1 MQTKN
6 FVVNDLRVVAITHK
20 NFPLEIIGKFH
31 IADDVRKSVLS
42 SVKEFCGI
50 SELMY
55 LSTCNRVEFIFTL
68 THYVC
73 PGVTA
78 QLLKST
84 GVEMSDEEIRVL
96 AARAERHNGIEAAE
110 HLLNVASSLD
120 SAVIG
125 EREIITQLRKAYE
138 ECADMGLTGDDLRL
152 ITRQCIQTAKEV
164 FTLTDLAKK
173 PVSVVSLAW
182 EQFRN
187 HELPVNAR
195 VLLVGAGQIIR
206 NFSKFLSENGYT
218 NLTFSNRTFA
228 NAQTLADTFGGKALA
243 LDELTSFTE
252 GFDALIS
259 CTGAQG
265 VVIDEALY
273 NSLLHGEKDTKII
286 IDLALPADVA
296 SAISTAPAVTYF
308 GMEQIKQWAHE
319 NMQFREQAI
328 ADCTPIIQNG
338 LREFEKVHKERQ
350 IEKAMVS
357 IPETIKEIRNTALG
371 SVFAKDLETLDDHS
385 REVLEKIMSYM
396 EKKYISIPMKMAKDV
411 LLDEVKK
418 N

>member
-1 MQTKN
+1 
-6 FVVNDLRVVAITHK
+6 VNDLRVVAITHK
-20 NFPLEIIGKFH
+20 NFPLETIGKFH
-31 IADDVRKSVLS
+31 IADDSRKETLS
-42 SVKEFCGI
+42 RIKESCGMA
-50 SELMY
+50 EVMY

-68 THYVC
+68 PHYVC

-78 QLLKST
+78 QMLAAT
-84 GVEMSDEEIRVL
+84 GVDLSEEELRKI
-96 AARAERHNGIEAAE
+96 AALAERHNGIEAAE
-110 HLLNVASSLD
+110 HLLNVAASLD

-138 ECADMGLTGDDLRL
+138 ECTALNLTGDDLRL
-152 ITRQCIQTAKEV
+152 IIRQCIQTAKEV
-164 FTLTDLAKK
+164 FTTTDLAKK
-173 PVSVVSLAW
+173 PVSVVSIAW
-182 EQFRN
+182 EQFRKHAFPTN
-187 HELPVNAR
+187 SR
-195 VLLVGAGQIIR
+195 ILLIGAGQIIR
-206 NFSKFLSENGYT
+206 NFSKFLNENGYT
-218 NLTFSNRTFA
+218 QLTFANRTFD
-228 NAQTLADTFGGKALA
+228 NAETLAKTAGGKALA
-243 LDELTSFTE
+243 LEELKAYSE

-259 CTGAQG
+259 CTGSSD
-265 VVIDEALY
+265 VIVDEKLY
-273 NSLLHGEKDTKII
+273 KQLLQNETNQKLI
-286 IDLALPADVA
+286 IDLALPADVSENIA
-296 SAISTAPAVTYF
+296 DHHNVVYC
-308 GMEQIKQWAHE
+308 GMEQIKQWASE
-319 NMQFREQAI
+319 NLQFREQAI

-385 REVLEKIMSYM
+385 REVLEKIVNYI

>member
-1 MQTKN
+1 M
-6 FVVNDLRVVAITHK
+6 NDLRVVAITHK
-20 NFPLEIIGKFH
+20 NFPLETIGKFH
-31 IADDVRKSVLS
+31 IADDARISALS
-42 SVKEFCGI
+42 KLKEICGMGEI
-50 SELMY
+50 MY

-68 THYVC
+68 PHYVC

-78 QLLKST
+78 QMLAAT
-84 GVEMSDEEIRVL
+84 GVQLTEDEVRAI
-96 AARAERHNGIEAAE
+96 AARAERHNGVEAAE
-110 HLLNVASSLD
+110 HLLNVAASLD
-120 SAVIG
+120 SAIIG

-138 ECADMGLTGDDLRL
+138 ESTAMNLTGDDLRL
-152 ITRQCIQTAKEV
+152 IIRQCIQTAKEV
-164 FTLTDLAKK
+164 FTTTDLARK

-182 EQFRN
+182 EQFRK
-187 HELPVNAR
+187 HRLPSNAR
-195 VLLVGAGQIIR
+195 ILLIGAGQIIR
-206 NFSKFLSENGYT
+206 NFSKFLNENGYT
-218 NLTFSNRTFA
+218 QLTFANRTFE
-228 NAQTLADTFGGKALA
+228 NAETIAHSNGGKALA
-243 LDELTSFTE
+243 LDELHAYTE

-259 CTGAQG
+259 CTGSSDVIVTEKLYAQ
-265 VVIDEALY
+265 
-273 NSLLHGEKDTKII
+273 LLQNDTESKLI

-296 SAISTAPAVTYF
+296 ETVAKNNNVVYY
-308 GMEQIKQWAHE
+308 GMEQIKQWASE
-319 NMQFREQAI
+319 NIQFREQAI
-328 ADCTPIIQNG
+328 TDCMPIIQSG

-385 REVLEKIMSYM
+385 REVLEKIVSYI

>member
-1 MQTKN
+1 MDE
-6 FVVNDLRVVAITHK
+6 V
-20 NFPLEIIGKFH
+20 
-31 IADDVRKSVLS
+31 
-42 SVKEFCGI
+42 
-50 SELMY
+50 MY

-68 THYVC
+68 PHYVC

-78 QLLKST
+78 QLLKAT
-84 GVEMSDEEIRVL
+84 GINLSDEEIRAI
-96 AARAERHNGIEAAE
+96 AARAERHNGVEAAE

-138 ECADMGLTGDDLRL
+138 ESVAMQLSGDDLRL
-152 ITRQCIQTAKEV
+152 IIRQCIQTAKEI

-173 PVSVVSLAW
+173 PVSVVSIAW

-187 HELPVNAR
+187 QQLPTDAR
-195 VLLVGAGQIIR
+195 VLLIGAGQIIR
-206 NFSKFLSENGYT
+206 NFSKFLFENGYR
-218 NLTFSNRTFA
+218 NLTFINRTYS
-228 NAQTLADTFGGKALA
+228 NAQTLADTFGGKAISLE
-243 LDELTSFTE
+243 ELPSFTE

-259 CTGAQG
+259 CTGAPDTI
-265 VVIDEALY
+265 VSSTLY
-273 NSLLHGEKDTKII
+273 QSLIQNETSTKTI
-286 IDLALPADVA
+286 IDLALPADVEVSVA
-296 SAISTAPAVTYF
+296 TLPAVNYF
-308 GMEQIKQWAHE
+308 GMEQIKIWANE
-319 NMQFREQAI
+319 NIQFREKAI
-328 ADCTPIIQNG
+328 AECMPIIQSG
-338 LREFEKVHKERQ
+338 LREFEKIHKERQ
-350 IEKAMVS
+350 IEKAMIS

-385 REVLEKIMSYM
+385 REVLEKIVNYM